1 MIKFCQMM
9 KQIKIVEKAVP
20 RKIYAEH
27 PEKVKKKNINRI
39 KNCNKI

>member
-1 MIKFCQMM
+1 M
-9 KQIKIVEKAVP
+9 KQNKIVEKTVP
-20 RKIYAEH
+20 QKIYAEH